1 MEKICRPGPF
11 RMTWPKYHWRATAW
25 EYYWPNTRQQHP
37 FNAILEDEVT
47 DVANKGQLS
56 LTIHFVDIDSIIQQ
70 EFLGF
75 PSLERITGDAI
86 PSAILDNY
94 QNGTEHSELK
104 KAGIQ

>member
-37 FNAILEDEVT
+37 FNTILEDEVT
-47 DVANKGQLS
+47 DVANKEQLS
-56 LTIHFVDIDSIIQQ
+56 LTVHFVDIDSIIQQ

-75 PSLERITGDAI
+75 LSLERITSDAI
-86 PSAILDNY
+86 ASAILDNY